1 VWQRPRFGACVAVA
15 LACAAPVAAQEA
27 SDMHADDLRFVERRP
42 AAGHLALTASAG
54 QLGDDALYNLRL
66 AYFASSWLGLEG
78 TIAHNP
84 AGSVHAALHYA
95 NAIALVPNLSRLRPF
110 ASAGIGMIHV
120 FPGTAINANSVTKL
134 LLNAGGGTHVFL
146 RDDLA
151 LRLEARSFTVLDQQ
165 EAHRGTYHYME
176 WSGGLTFYRSLRA
189 PTSFEMG
196 AVP

>member
-1 VWQRPRFGACVAVA
+1 MQRKLQ
-15 LACAAPVAAQEA
+15 LATCLAAGLVCAAPAVAMDGA
-27 SDMHADDLRFVERRP
+27 DPHADDLRFSGRQP
-42 AAGHLALTASAG
+42 AAGHLALTVSAG
-54 QLGDDALYNLRL
+54 QLGDDPLYNLRL
-66 AYFASSWLGLEG
+66 AYFAQDWLGLEA
-78 TIAHNP
+78 TVAHNP

-95 NAIALVPNLSRLRPF
+95 NATALLPNLSRLRPF
-110 ASAGIGMIHV
+110 ATAGLGMIHV

-165 EAHRGTYHYME
+165 EAHRGAYHYVE